1 MNNYKSL
8 IILLIALLLLC
19 CERDDICPASTQT
32 TPRLIVEFYDASET
46 DELLNVSRITVYGDG
61 LLELDGDGNPIE
73 PTVSSDATLLF
84 NEIANSVELPLVVG
98 AEQELI
104 TTRFILEKDTD
115 LRLDDDPLTNSNIDI
130 IEISYNTEFVYVSR
144 ACGYKSNFKSLG
156 IARVTDADQ
165 WITNIEIEETT
176 QALIENE
183 NTTHVR
189 IYH

>member
-1 MNNYKSL
+1 MKNLKFL
-8 IILLIALLLLC
+8 VLFIAIALVN
-19 CERDDICPASTQT
+19 CERDDICPATTQT
-32 TPRLIVEFYDASET
+32 TPRLIVEFYDASDT

-84 NEIANSVELPLVVG
+84 NEIANSVELPLIVG

-130 IEISYNTEFVYVSR
+130 IEISYNTEFIYVSR
-144 ACGYKSNFKSLG
+144 ACGYSSNFKSLG
-156 IARVTDADQ
+156 ITRVTDADQ

-189 IYH
+189 IFH